1 MFSAKACFKVFR
13 GTTVAGPRHASSCPF
28 LTGDAQDERR
38 KKEKENAAAHTRE
51 KEGKGK
57 GSGEKEGKD
66 AAAHKTRQTRKR
78 KDAGK
83 TQKHH
88 GQRSSFFWK
97 VVFQVLS
104 RPPKGRLLEG
114 GQNGGF
120 GGFQTQRSSCS
131 VEPKWGLPWLP
142 DPKVVF

>member
-1 MFSAKACFKVFR
+1 M
-13 GTTVAGPRHASSCPF
+13 
-28 LTGDAQDERR
+28 R
-38 KKEKENAAAHTRE
+38 KKEKEKEAEKRKEEMQQPTRQDKE
-51 KEGKGK
+51 KGARKKEGKGK

-88 GQRSSFFWK
+88 GQRSSFWK

-104 RPPKGRLLEG
+104 QPTKGRLLEG

-120 GGFQTQRSSCS
+120 RGFQIQRSSFSGPQSYGC
-131 VEPKWGLPWLP
+131 
-142 DPKVVF
+142 